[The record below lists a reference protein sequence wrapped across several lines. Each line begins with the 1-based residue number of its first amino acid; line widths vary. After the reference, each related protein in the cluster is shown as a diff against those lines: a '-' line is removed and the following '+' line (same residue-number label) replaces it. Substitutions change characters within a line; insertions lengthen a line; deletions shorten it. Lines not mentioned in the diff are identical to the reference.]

1 MTGTLHAFEMIHQTA
16 PAQATGICPV
26 FGSER
31 FLKKLVVKTLV
42 DAMGDSEAEFSS
54 AQFEGASASWA
65 DVMDELS
72 TRTLFG
78 GGGPKVVV
86 VDEADGFVKE
96 HRGQLEKLVENP
108 PADGLLILVVDSW
121 ASNTKLYKRCEKS
134 GLQVQCDPPVIKRG
148 RGKSR
153 DDAKI
158 AKWLKTRAHEQYNFD
173 LPAAGP
179 AILVELTECNFGRME
194 QELAKLSL
202 YAADQPLDN
211 NRIREIVGGWPAQT
225 MWSAI
230 DAATD
235 GNAGA
240 ALALLDQL
248 LRSGEHPLALLG
260 QMSWSLR
267 RFAEVGELAQRDVRN
282 GRRVDMGAALQKAGF
297 RSWGGE
303 LDNASRRLKQL
314 GRDRV
319 SQINR
324 WLLEADLAL
333 KGTHSKPERGR
344 LVLESLFVKM
354 SSELSPARLR

>member
-1 MTGTLHAFEMIHQTA
+1 MSGTLHAFEMIHQ
-16 PAQATGICPV
+16 ATPVQRTGVCPV

-31 FLKKLVVKTLV
+31 FLKKLVVKNLL
-42 DAMGDSEAEFSS
+42 DAFGDEEAEFSS

-78 GGGPKVVV
+78 GGPKVVV

-96 HRGQLEKLVENP
+96 HRGPLEKLMENP
-108 PADGLLILVVDSW
+108 PSDGLLVLVVDSW
-121 ASNTKLYKRCEKS
+121 ASNTKLYKWCEKA
-134 GLQVQCDPPVIKRG
+134 GVQVQCDPPVIKRG
-148 RGKSR
+148 RSKSR

-158 AKWLKTRAHEQYNFD
+158 AKWLKTRASEQYDFE

-202 YAADQPLDN
+202 YATDRPLDN

-230 DAATD
+230 DAATE

-282 GRRVDMGAALQKAGF
+282 GRRVDLNATLQKAGF

-303 LDNASRRLKQL
+303 IDNASRRLKQL
-314 GRDRV
+314 GRERV
-319 SQINR
+319 SQMNR

-333 KGTHSKPERGR
+333 KGTHSKPDRGR

-354 SSELSPARLR
+354 SSELSPVQAK